1 MLTGY
6 QYETSP
12 RKLRPE
18 YSASKQKRKPKKSS
32 SSGKTSEKTSKKKSS
47 KIQNNPKLK
56 FKIALNAIF
65 VFAILF
71 GMIYQ
76 NSQITQTFSEIQSLK
91 AAAAEIE
98 KENDQLE
105 IGIQNELNMNN
116 IEDIAKNKLGMQ
128 KLTTGQT
135 KYVNLP
141 KKDYIETSP
150 EEIIIEQNKGFIS
163 KIIEK
168 IKSIF

>member
-1 MLTGY
+1 MTGY

-18 YSASKQKRKPKKSS
+18 YSAAKQKKKPKKSTQNS
-32 SSGKTSEKTSKKKSS
+32 KTSQKTTNKKKS
-47 KIQNNPKLK
+47 KLQNNPKLK

-76 NSQITQTFSEIQSLK
+76 NSQITQTFSEIQGLK
-91 AAAAEIE
+91 ATAAEIE

-116 IEDIAKNKLGMQ
+116 IEDIARNKLGMQ

-150 EEIIIEQNKGFIS
+150 EEIIIEQDKGLLYE
-163 KIIEK
+163 IIEK